1 MGAFSLIVV
10 INLLNRKV
18 MGISDWL
25 SLGLPESI
33 AQLVLKLEFRE
44 PMPVQKAT
52 IPLFVSNKDVV
63 VEAVTGSGKTLAF
76 ILPILKLILDV
87 KSSGVNPLTP
97 FALIIAPT
105 RDLCTQIFEVSRRI
119 LKEFGLR
126 SCVILG
132 GEKSCQQN
140 IKSFLGKVNKP
151 PHVVISTPGRLAE
164 LLQLGDKEFVFKSY
178 FRNLQMLI
186 LDEADRLLDLG
197 FHEKLTTIFQ
207 NLPKQRRTGL
217 VSATQTDSLDDLIK
231 AGLRNPV
238 RVTVHSQPTA
248 KGKLTRNAENEV
260 ARTPAKLDNYFV
272 ECTGER
278 KLDYLL
284 TFLKENLDAKILLFI
299 ATSCQVNY
307 FRSFLC
313 KFIPKLTLLMVHGKM
328 KKKRNQVVEKFRKLR
343 SGVLLST
350 DLLSRG
356 IDIENIDW
364 VLQYDPPSSASNFVH
379 RCGRTARAEK
389 HGNALIFLMP
399 NEIDYVG
406 YLDVAL
412 KAPLNEKRMT
422 ALPEFE
428 SSVEQLKAYAQEDRD
443 VLELG
448 TRAFV
453 SYVQAYKKHE
463 CSYVFSLKN
472 LNFGEI
478 ANGFGLLRLP
488 RMPELGKRDISAFK
502 RTEIDTSEIK
512 FADESKEVKRLEQLK
527 QTKTEQGKS
536 KKVKSLAKG
545 NVAKKKLKRKQQ
557 ILKGKTTFSTDEIN
571 EVLKDASYLKKSKKR
586 KVEDD
591 QFLAELECNLD

>member
-1 MGAFSLIVV
+1 
-10 INLLNRKV
+10 
-18 MGISDWL
+18 
-25 SLGLPESI
+25 
-33 AQLVLKLEFRE
+33 
-44 PMPVQKAT
+44 
-52 IPLFVSNKDVV
+52 
-63 VEAVTGSGKTLAF
+63 
-76 ILPILKLILDV
+76 
-87 KSSGVNPLTP
+87 
-97 FALIIAPT
+97 
-105 RDLCTQIFEVSRRI
+105 
-119 LKEFGLR
+119 
-126 SCVILG
+126 
-132 GEKSCQQN
+132 
-140 IKSFLGKVNKP
+140 
-151 PHVVISTPGRLAE
+151 
-164 LLQLGDKEFVFKSY
+164 
-178 FRNLQMLI
+178 
-186 LDEADRLLDLG
+186 
-197 FHEKLTTIFQ
+197 
-207 NLPKQRRTGL
+207 
-217 VSATQTDSLDDLIK
+217 
-231 AGLRNPV
+231 
-238 RVTVHSQPTA
+238 
-248 KGKLTRNAENEV
+248 
-260 ARTPAKLDNYFV
+260 
-272 ECTGER
+272 
-278 KLDYLL
+278 
-284 TFLKENLDAKILLFI
+284 
-299 ATSCQVNY
+299 
-307 FRSFLC
+307 
-313 KFIPKLTLLMVHGKM
+313 M

-412 KAPLNEKRMT
+412 KAPLNETRMT
-422 ALPEFE
+422 VLPEFE
-428 SSVEQLKAYAQEDRD
+428 SSVEQLKAYAQEDRE

-545 NVAKKKLKRKQQ
+545 KVSKKKLKRKQQ